1 MRDRAVTGRLVIRRC
16 HGALSLQ
23 DGGRQ
28 GYQRYG
34 LSGSGAMDRLAMATA
49 NALVGNAPDAPV
61 LEFGLGG
68 GSFIVEAGQGWF
80 ACAGAPCTLRIDGA
94 PLAGHRTAALAEGA
108 ELIVDPAR
116 EGAFVYLA
124 VAGGFEAGAVLGSV
138 SLHLRAGIGSVDGRL
153 FRSGDH
159 LTFAAMESTA
169 LGDRTIDAVP
179 LDRDAPIRVMLGPQ
193 AERFTQVGIDTLLGS
208 TFTVSHR
215 ADRMGY
221 QLDGPAIAHGAGGY
235 NIVSD
240 ATVMGSIQ
248 VPGNG
253 RPIVLMADRQ
263 TTGGYPKI
271 ATVISADLRRLAQS
285 RPGDPIRFEAVTLAT
300 AREAARRRQRDIAD
314 LPGRLRPLGGF
325 DAERLLGANLAGHA
339 VDALREGP

>member
-1 MRDRAVTGRLVIRRC
+1 MTGRLTLTRC

-23 DGGRQ
+23 DGGRR

-34 LSGSGAMDRLAMATA
+34 LSGSGAMDPLAMATA
-49 NALVGNAPDAPV
+49 NVLVGNGVEAPV

-68 GSFIVEAGQGWF
+68 GRLVVEAGPGRF
-80 ACAGAPCTLRIDGA
+80 ACAGAPCTLRLDGA
-94 PLAGHRTAALAEGA
+94 PIAGHRTVTLAEGA
-108 ELIVDPAR
+108 ELVIDPPR
-116 EGAFVYLA
+116 EGTFVYLA
-124 VAGGFEAGAVLGSV
+124 VAGGFEARPLLGSV
-138 SLHLRAGIGSVDGRL
+138 SLHLRAGIGGIDGRT
-153 FRSGDH
+153 FRAGDTLAFPATEH
-159 LTFAAMESTA
+159 AAPD
-169 LGDRTIDAVP
+169 DRTVDAVP
-179 LDRDAPIRVMLGPQ
+179 LDRDAPIRVMPGPQ
-193 AERFTQVGIDTLLGS
+193 ADSFTKAGIDTLLDS

-240 ATVMGSIQ
+240 ATVAGSIQ

-271 ATVISADLRRLAQS
+271 ATVISADLRRLAQR
-285 RPGDPIRFEAVTLAT
+285 RPGDPIRFEAVTLAA
-300 AREAARRRQRDIAD
+300 AREAALERRRAVAD
-314 LPGRLRPLGGF
+314 LPGRLRPLAGI
-325 DAERLLGANLAGHA
+325 DVERLLGANLAGQA
-339 VDALREGP
+339 VDALRESP

>member
-1 MRDRAVTGRLVIRRC
+1 MTGRLVIKRC

-23 DGGRQ
+23 DGGRR

-61 LEFGLGG
+61 LELGLGG
-68 GSFIVEAGQGWF
+68 GRFVVEAGRGWF

-94 PLAGHRTAALAEGA
+94 PIAGHRSMTLPEGA
-108 ELIVDPAR
+108 EWEVDPPR
-116 EGAFVYLA
+116 EGTFVYLA
-124 VAGGFEAGAVLGSV
+124 VAGGFEARSLLGSV
-138 SLHLRAGIGSVDGRL
+138 SLHLRAGIGGIDGRL
-153 FRSGDH
+153 FQSGDSLAFTATEH
-159 LTFAAMESTA
+159 AAS
-169 LGDRTIDAVP
+169 GDRTVDAVP

-193 AERFTQVGIDTLLGS
+193 VDSFTQGGIDTLLGS

-240 ATVMGSIQ
+240 ATVAGSIQ

-253 RPIVLMADRQ
+253 LPIVLMADRQ

-285 RPGDPIRFEAVTLAT
+285 RPGDPVRFEAVTLAT
-300 AREAARRRQRDIAD
+300 AREAALERQRAIAD
-314 LPGRLRPLGGF
+314 LPGRLRHLGGL
-325 DAERLLGANLAGHA
+325 DVERLLAANLAGQA
-339 VDALREGP
+339 VDALGESP

>member
-1 MRDRAVTGRLVIRRC
+1 MSGRLVIARC

-23 DGGRQ
+23 DGGRR

-49 NALVGNAPDAPV
+49 NVLVGNAPDAPI
-61 LEFGLGG
+61 LELGLGG
-68 GSFIVEAGQGWF
+68 GRFVVEAGRGWF

-94 PLAGHRTAALAEGA
+94 PLTGHRTATLAEGA
-108 ELIVDPAR
+108 ELIVDPPR
-116 EGAFVYLA
+116 EGAFAYLA
-124 VAGGFEAGAVLGSV
+124 VAGGFEAGTVLGSV
-138 SLHLRAGIGSVDGRL
+138 SLHLRAGIGGADGRL
-153 FRSGDH
+153 FQAGDH
-159 LTFAAMESTA
+159 LAFAAVEGNTP
-169 LGDRTIDAVP
+169 GDRTTDAVP
-179 LDRDAPIRVMLGPQ
+179 LDRDATIRVMLGPQ
-193 AERFTQVGIDTLLGS
+193 ADRFPHGGIDTLLGS

-221 QLDGPAIAHGAGGY
+221 QLDGPAIAHGASGY

-285 RPGDPIRFEAVTLAT
+285 RPGDPIRFEAVTLAV
-300 AREAARRRQRDIAD
+300 AREAAIRRQRDIVG
-314 LPGRLRPLGGF
+314 LSGRLRPLGGF